1 MHYSIVEAL
10 KIVKWPVFPR
20 LLLLKLSS
28 ALICVSVFPAV
39 RVQSQSGKDSSG
51 LRRIL
56 CTHSKTR
63 RSSEA
68 STGQSDPSLRSDSV
82 MMIHRSPPQTSA
94 APRVCVSL
102 EHTSCTS
109 AEMQWSAKRTVIG
122 QTAGLSSW
130 LQMWDGQYVD
140 WIFGHITHSQ
150 SENMI
155 FLLLI
160 LCDETS
166 GHNATV
172 ASHPSD
178 PKRVTWMIMRGNLS
192 SVTHHRTSA
201 GDWLVSSTSG
211 RQSITIFSWRGN

>member
-1 MHYSIVEAL
+1 MHHSIVEAL

-82 MMIHRSPPQTSA
+82 MMIHCSPPQTSA
-94 APRVCVSL
+94 SPRVCVSVSNTPAAPAL
-102 EHTSCTS
+102 RCSEVPNGLWLVKPQDCPHDCRCETDNMLTEYLDTLHTVNQRIWFSYC
-109 AEMQWSAKRTVIG
+109 W
-122 QTAGLSSW
+122 
-130 LQMWDGQYVD
+130 
-140 WIFGHITHSQ
+140 
-150 SENMI
+150 
-155 FLLLI
+155 
-160 LCDETS
+160 
-166 GHNATV
+166 
-172 ASHPSD
+172 
-178 PKRVTWMIMRGNLS
+178 S
-192 SVTHHRTSA
+192 SVTRHLDTTPPSH
-201 GDWLVSSTSG
+201 LIH
-211 RQSITIFSWRGN
+211 QIPNE